1 MDRSGRGAYSPH
13 AFSIHAAFTFARR
26 DHAATHKTD
35 RPSLARRR
43 LHRPI
48 VDGTLDRRRPRQVT
62 SISRGAS
69 AVFPGLYQSLQSSVE
84 NVSAFLW
91 DPVLTTLMLAP
102 VSVAFGGVGALL
114 ILLSHRRSAPLY
126 YARR

>member
-1 MDRSGRGAYSPH
+1 MLRLLTRLIGLLL
-13 AFSIHAAFTFARR
+13 
-26 DHAATHKTD
+26 
-35 RPSLARRR
+35 LAGGFIA
-43 LHRPI
+43 LI
-48 VDGTLDRRRPRQVT
+48 VDGTRSIAAGRVMVT
-62 SISRGAS
+62 SISRGTS
-69 AVFPGLYQSLQSSVE
+69 AVFPSLYQSLQSSVE